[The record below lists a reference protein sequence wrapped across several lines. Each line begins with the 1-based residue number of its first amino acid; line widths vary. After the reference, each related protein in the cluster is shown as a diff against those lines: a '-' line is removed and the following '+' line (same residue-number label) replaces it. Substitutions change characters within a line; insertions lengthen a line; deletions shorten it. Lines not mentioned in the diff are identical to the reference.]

1 MFSPFFLLPLRTLLK
16 EADKMTVI
24 PYKEL
29 EEGKKEQVAR
39 MFNNI
44 SHRYDL
50 LNRVLSLGIDI
61 HWRKQAVKILK
72 AHAPENVL
80 DVATGTGDFAIAA
93 VKSGAKKITG
103 VDISTQM
110 LAVGR
115 EKIAKLNLNNTIELL
130 SGDSENLGFKDNLFD
145 AVIVSFG
152 VRNFE
157 NLEKGMSEIFR
168 VLKPGGLLIVLEFSK
183 PSGFF
188 FKHIYNFYFKYIL
201 PAVGKMISKDTAAYK
216 YLPDSVN
223 AFPYGEAFTK
233 ILDKTGFKNTKCK
246 PLTFGVSSIYTGKK

>member
-1 MFSPFFLLPLRTLLK
+1 
-16 EADKMTVI
+16 MTVI

-61 HWRKQAVKILK
+61 RWRKQAVKLLK
-72 AHAPENVL
+72 VHNPQYIL

-103 VDISTQM
+103 VDISDQM

-115 EKIAKLNLNNTIELL
+115 DKIAKLNLKDKIELL
-130 SGDSENLGFKDNLFD
+130 NGDSENLNFQDNLFD

-157 NLEKGMSEIFR
+157 NLEKGMSEILR

-183 PSGFF
+183 PSGYL
-188 FKHIYNFYFKYIL
+188 FKHIYSFYFRFIL
-201 PAVGKMISKDTAAYK
+201 PSVGKMISKDTAAYK

-223 AFPYGEAFTK
+223 AFPYGKAFTN
-233 ILDKTGFKNTKCK
+233 ILDKTGFKDTQCK
-246 PLTFGVSSIYTGKK
+246 ELTFGVSSIYTGKK

>member
-1 MFSPFFLLPLRTLLK
+1 
-16 EADKMTVI
+16 MTVI

-44 SHRYDL
+44 SRRYDL

-61 HWRKQAVKILK
+61 SWRKKAVKILK
-72 AHAPENVL
+72 THHPENVL

-93 VKSGAKKITG
+93 IESGAKKITG
-103 VDISTQM
+103 VDISDQM
-110 LAVGR
+110 LEVGR
-115 EKIAKLNLNNTIELL
+115 EKVTKLNLGNKIELL
-130 SGDSENLGFKDNLFD
+130 SGDSENLAFQDNFFD

-157 NLEKGMSEIFR
+157 NLEKGMSELLR

-188 FKHIYNFYFKYIL
+188 FKHIYNFYFRFIL
-201 PAVGKMISKDTAAYK
+201 PTVGKLISKDTAAYK

-223 AFPYGEAFTK
+223 AFPYGKAFTA

-246 PLTFGVSSIYTGKK
+246 ELTFGVSSIYTGLK

>member
-1 MFSPFFLLPLRTLLK
+1 
-16 EADKMTVI
+16 MTVI

-61 HWRKQAVKILK
+61 SWRKKAVKILK
-72 AHAPENVL
+72 THRPETVL
-80 DVATGTGDFAIAA
+80 DVATGTADFAIAA
-93 VKSGAKKITG
+93 IQAGPKKITG
-103 VDISTQM
+103 VDISEQM
-110 LAVGR
+110 LEVG
-115 EKIAKLNLNNTIELL
+115 KQKVAKLNLQDKIELMV
-130 SGDSENLGFKDNLFD
+130 GDSENLKFQDNYFD

-157 NLEKGMSEIFR
+157 NLEKGMSEIRR
-168 VLKPGGLLIVLEFSK
+168 VLKPGGLVIVLEFSK
-183 PSGFF
+183 PTGYF
-188 FKHIYNFYFKYIL
+188 FKYLYNFYFRFIL
-201 PAVGKMISKDTAAYK
+201 PSIGKMISKDTAAYR

-223 AFPYGEAFTK
+223 AFPYGQAF
-233 ILDKTGFKNTKCK
+233 IDVLDKTGFKNTKCK
-246 PLTFGVSSIYTGKK
+246 ELTFGVSSIYTGLK

>member
-1 MFSPFFLLPLRTLLK
+1 
-16 EADKMTVI
+16 MTVI

-29 EEGKKEQVAR
+29 QEGKKEQVAR

-50 LNRVLSLGIDI
+50 LNRVLSFGIDI
-61 HWRKQAVKILK
+61 YWRKQAVTILK
-72 AHAPENVL
+72 KHRPENVL

-93 VKSGAKKITG
+93 LKANPKKIIG
-103 VDISTQM
+103 IDISEQM

-115 EKIAKLNLNNTIELL
+115 EKIKNLNLSDKIELL
-130 SGDSENLGFKDNLFD
+130 IGDSENMAFQDNFYD

-168 VLKPGGLLIVLEFSK
+168 VLKPEGLLIVLEFSIPK
-183 PSGFF
+183 GYFF
-188 FKHIYNFYFKYIL
+188 RNIYNFYFKIIL
-201 PAVGKMISKDTAAYK
+201 PLVGKIISKDTAAYK

-223 AFPYGEAFTK
+223 AFPYGKAFTE
-233 ILDKTGFKNTKCK
+233 ILTKTGFKNTKCK
-246 PLTFGVSSIYTGKK
+246 ELTFGVSSIYTGLK

>member
-1 MFSPFFLLPLRTLLK
+1 
-16 EADKMTVI
+16 MTVI

-50 LNRVLSLGIDI
+50 LNKILSLGIDTS
-61 HWRKQAVKILK
+61 WRRKAVKILK
-72 AHAPENVL
+72 SHKPEYVL
-80 DVATGTGDFAIAA
+80 DVATGTADFAIAA
-93 VKSGAKKITG
+93 LRAGPKKIIG
-103 VDISTQM
+103 IDISAQM
-110 LAVGR
+110 LEVGR
-115 EKIAKLNLNNTIELL
+115 EKLAKLNLKDKIELI
-130 SGDSENLGFKDNLFD
+130 SGDSENLAFKDNLFD

-157 NLEKGMSEIFR
+157 NLEKGMSEILR

-183 PSGFF
+183 PTGYF
-188 FKHIYNFYFKYIL
+188 FKYIYNFYFKFIL
-201 PAVGKMISKDTAAYK
+201 PTIGKLISKDTAAYT

-223 AFPYGEAFTK
+223 AFPYGKAFTD

-246 PLTFGVSSIYTGKK
+246 ELTFGVSSIYTGLK

>member
-1 MFSPFFLLPLRTLLK
+1 
-16 EADKMTVI
+16 MTVI

-61 HWRKQAVKILK
+61 GWRKKAIKILK
-72 AHAPENVL
+72 AHNPQNVL

-93 VKSGAKKITG
+93 IESGAKKITG
-103 VDISTQM
+103 IDISEQM
-110 LAVGR
+110 LAVGK
-115 EKIAKLNLNNTIELL
+115 EKISKLRLNDKIELF
-130 SGDSENLGFKDNLFD
+130 SGDSENLSFQDNLFD

-157 NLEKGMSEIFR
+157 NLEKGMTEIHR
-168 VLKPGGLLIVLEFSK
+168 VLRPGGLLIVLEFSK

-188 FKHIYNFYFKYIL
+188 FKHIYNFYFRFIL
-201 PAVGKMISKDTAAYK
+201 PFVGRLISKDTAAYK

-223 AFPYGEAFTK
+223 AFPYGKAFTE
-233 ILDKTGFKNTKCK
+233 ILDKIEFKNTQCK
-246 PLTFGVSSIYTGKK
+246 ELTFGVSSIYTGKK

>member
-1 MFSPFFLLPLRTLLK
+1 MTVA
-16 EADKMTVI
+16 ENMTVI

-29 EEGKKEQVAR
+29 EEGKKEQVAL

-44 SHRYDL
+44 SRRYDL

-61 HWRKQAVKILK
+61 RWRKKAIRILK
-72 AHAPENVL
+72 EHHPETVL
-80 DVATGTGDFAIAA
+80 DVATGTADFAIAA
-93 VKSGAKKITG
+93 VKAGPKKITG
-103 VDISTQM
+103 VDISEQM

-115 EKIAKLNLNNTIELL
+115 EKVAKLNLQDKIELL
-130 SGDSENLGFKDNLFD
+130 SGDSENLTFQDNYFD

-157 NLEKGMSEIFR
+157 NLEKGISEIRR

-183 PSGFF
+183 PSGYF
-188 FKHIYNFYFKYIL
+188 FKHIYNFYFRFIL
-201 PAVGKMISKDTAAYK
+201 PAVGKMISKDTAAYR

-223 AFPYGEAFTK
+223 AFPYGKAFTD
-233 ILDKTGFKNTKCK
+233 ILDKTGFKNTQCK
-246 PLTFGVSSIYTGKK
+246 ELTFGVSTIYTGLK

>member
-1 MFSPFFLLPLRTLLK
+1 
-16 EADKMTVI
+16 MTVI

-50 LNRVLSLGIDI
+50 LNRILSLGIDI
-61 HWRKQAVKILK
+61 RWRKQAVKILK
-72 AHAPENVL
+72 SHKPEYVL
-80 DVATGTGDFAIAA
+80 DVATGTADFAIAA
-93 VKSGAKKITG
+93 LQAGPKKITG
-103 VDISTQM
+103 VDISEQM

-115 EKIAKLNLNNTIELL
+115 EKLARLNLTDKIELL
-130 SGDSENLGFKDNLFD
+130 SGDSENLAFKDNFFD

-157 NLEKGMSEIFR
+157 NLEKGMSEILR

-183 PSGFF
+183 PTGYF
-188 FKHIYNFYFKYIL
+188 FKHIYNFYFKFIL
-201 PAVGKMISKDTAAYK
+201 PSVGKLVSKDTAAYT

-223 AFPYGEAFTK
+223 AFPYGKAFTD

-246 PLTFGVSSIYTGKK
+246 ELTFGVSSIYTGLK

>member
-1 MFSPFFLLPLRTLLK
+1 
-16 EADKMTVI
+16 MTVI

-61 HWRKQAVKILK
+61 RWRKQAVKLLK
-72 AHAPENVL
+72 VHNPEYIL

-93 VKSGAKKITG
+93 IESGAKKITG
-103 VDISTQM
+103 VDISDQM

-115 EKIAKLNLNNTIELL
+115 AKISKLKLTDKIELL
-130 SGDSENLGFKDNLFD
+130 SGDSENLTFQDNLFD

-157 NLEKGMSEIFR
+157 NLEKGMSEILR

-183 PSGFF
+183 PSGYL
-188 FKHIYNFYFKYIL
+188 FKHIYNFYFRFIL
-201 PAVGKMISKDTAAYK
+201 PPVGKMISKDTAAYK

-223 AFPYGEAFTK
+223 AFPYGKAFTD
-233 ILDKTGFKNTKCK
+233 ILDKIGFKNTQCK
-246 PLTFGVSSIYTGKK
+246 ELTFGVSSIYTGKK

>member
-1 MFSPFFLLPLRTLLK
+1 
-16 EADKMTVI
+16 MTVI

-61 HWRKQAVKILK
+61 RWRKKAVELLK
-72 AHAPENVL
+72 AHHPESVL

-103 VDISTQM
+103 VDISEQM
-110 LAVGR
+110 LAMGR
-115 EKIAKLNLNNTIELL
+115 EKIKKLNLTGTIELQ
-130 SGDSENLGFKDNLFD
+130 SGDSENLQFQDNLFD

-157 NLEKGMSEIFR
+157 NLEKGMGEILR

-183 PSGFF
+183 PTGFF
-188 FKHIYNFYFKYIL
+188 FKHIYNFYFRFIL
-201 PAVGKMISKDTAAYK
+201 PTIGRLISKDTAAYK

-223 AFPYGEAFTK
+223 AFPYGKAFTN
-233 ILDKTGFKNTKCK
+233 ILDKTGFKNTKCTA
-246 PLTFGVSSIYTGKK
+246 LTFGVSSIYTGKK

>member
-1 MFSPFFLLPLRTLLK
+1 
-16 EADKMTVI
+16 MTVI

-61 HWRKQAVKILK
+61 RWRKQAVKILK
-72 AHAPENVL
+72 EHHPETIL
-80 DVATGTGDFAIAA
+80 DVATGTADFAIAA
-93 VKSGAKKITG
+93 LKANPKKITG
-103 VDISTQM
+103 VDISDQM

-115 EKIAKLNLNNTIELL
+115 EKIAKLGHSDKIELL
-130 SGDSENLGFKDNLFD
+130 SGDSENLKFQDNYFD

-157 NLEKGMSEIFR
+157 NLEKGMSEIRR

-188 FKHIYNFYFKYIL
+188 FKYIYNFYFRFIL
-201 PAVGKMISKDTAAYK
+201 PAIGKLISKDTAAYR

-223 AFPYGEAFTK
+223 AFPYGKAFTA
-233 ILDKTGFKNTKCK
+233 ILDKTGFKNTQCK
-246 PLTFGVSSIYTGKK
+246 ELTFGVSSIYTGLK

>member
-1 MFSPFFLLPLRTLLK
+1 
-16 EADKMTVI
+16 MTVI

-61 HWRKQAVKILK
+61 RWRKQAVKLLK
-72 AHAPENVL
+72 VHNPQYIL

-103 VDISTQM
+103 VDISDQM

-115 EKIAKLNLNNTIELL
+115 DKIAKLNLKDKIELL
-130 SGDSENLGFKDNLFD
+130 NGDSENLNFQDNLFD

-157 NLEKGMSEIFR
+157 NLEKGMSEILR

-183 PSGFF
+183 PSGYL
-188 FKHIYNFYFKYIL
+188 FKHIYSFYFRFIL
-201 PAVGKMISKDTAAYK
+201 PSVGKMI
-216 YLPDSVN
+216 
-223 AFPYGEAFTK
+223 
-233 ILDKTGFKNTKCK
+233 
-246 PLTFGVSSIYTGKK
+246 

>member
-1 MFSPFFLLPLRTLLK
+1 
-16 EADKMTVI
+16 MTVI

-50 LNRVLSLGIDI
+50 LNRILSLGIDI
-61 HWRKQAVKILK
+61 RWRKQAVKILK
-72 AHAPENVL
+72 IHQPEYVL
-80 DVATGTGDFAIAA
+80 DVATGTADFAIAA
-93 VKSGAKKITG
+93 LQAGPKKITG
-103 VDISTQM
+103 VDISEQM
-110 LAVGR
+110 LVVGR
-115 EKIAKLNLNNTIELL
+115 EKLTKLNLGDKIELL
-130 SGDSENLGFKDNLFD
+130 SGDSENLAFKDNFFD

-157 NLEKGMSEIFR
+157 NLEKGMSEILR

-183 PSGFF
+183 PSGYF
-188 FKHIYNFYFKYIL
+188 FKHIYNFYFKFIL
-201 PAVGKMISKDTAAYK
+201 PTIGKLISKDTAAYT

-223 AFPYGEAFTK
+223 VFPYGKAFTD

-246 PLTFGVSSIYTGKK
+246 ELTFGVSSIYTGLK

>member
-1 MFSPFFLLPLRTLLK
+1 
-16 EADKMTVI
+16 MTVI

-61 HWRKQAVKILK
+61 RWRKQAVQLLK
-72 AHAPENVL
+72 AHNPQTVL

-93 VKSGAKKITG
+93 IKSGAKKITG
-103 VDISTQM
+103 VDISEQM

-115 EKIAKLNLNNTIELL
+115 GKISKLGLNDKIELL
-130 SGDSENLGFKDNLFD
+130 SGDSENLTFQDNLFD

-157 NLEKGMSEIFR
+157 NLEKGMTEIRR

-183 PSGFF
+183 PSGYF
-188 FKHIYNFYFKYIL
+188 FKHIYNFYFRFIL
-201 PAVGKMISKDTAAYK
+201 PSVGKLISKDTAAYK

-223 AFPYGEAFTK
+223 AFPYGKAFTE
-233 ILDKTGFKNTKCK
+233 ILDKIGFKNTQCK
-246 PLTFGVSSIYTGKK
+246 ELTFGVSSIYTGKK

>member
-1 MFSPFFLLPLRTLLK
+1 
-16 EADKMTVI
+16 MTVI
-24 PYKEL
+24 PYKESQA
-29 EEGKKEQVAR
+29 GKKEQVAQ

-44 SHRYDL
+44 SHRYDF

-61 HWRKQAVKILK
+61 RWRKKAVKILK
-72 AHAPENVL
+72 THQPTQVL

-93 VKSGAKKITG
+93 LQAGPKKITG
-103 VDISTQM
+103 VDISEQM

-115 EKIAKLNLNNTIELL
+115 EKIAKLGLQDKIELL
-130 SGDSENLGFKDNLFD
+130 SGDSENLQFPDNYFD

-157 NLEKGMSEIFR
+157 NLEKGMSEIRR
-168 VLKPGGLLIVLEFSK
+168 VLRPGGLVIVLEFSK

-188 FKHIYNFYFKYIL
+188 FKRIYNFYFRYIL
-201 PAVGKMISKDTAAYK
+201 PTVGKMISKDTSAYR

-223 AFPYGEAFTK
+223 AFPYGKAFTD
-233 ILDKTGFKNTKCK
+233 ILDKIGFKKTQCK
-246 PLTFGVSSIYTGKK
+246 ELTFGISSIYTGLK

>member
-1 MFSPFFLLPLRTLLK
+1 
-16 EADKMTVI
+16 MTVI

-29 EEGKKEQVAR
+29 EGSKKEQVAK

-61 HWRKQAVKILK
+61 SWRKKAVKILK
-72 AHAPENVL
+72 EHHPENVL

-93 VKSGAKKITG
+93 VAAGPKKITG
-103 VDISTQM
+103 VDISEQM

-115 EKIAKLNLNNTIELL
+115 EKITKLQLNDKLALL
-130 SGDSENLGFKDNLFD
+130 SGDSENLSFQDNYFD

-157 NLEKGMSEIFR
+157 NLEKGMSEIRR

-183 PSGFF
+183 PTGFF
-188 FKHIYNFYFKYIL
+188 FKHFYNFYFRFIL
-201 PAVGKMISKDTAAYK
+201 PGVGKMISRDTAAYR

-223 AFPYGEAFTK
+223 AFPYGKAFTD

-246 PLTFGVSSIYTGKK
+246 ELTFGVSSIYTGLK

>member
-1 MFSPFFLLPLRTLLK
+1 LGLPFKGTEK
-16 EADKMTVI
+16 EMTVI

-44 SHRYDL
+44 SRRYDL
-50 LNRVLSLGIDI
+50 LNRILSLGIDKS
-61 HWRKQAVKILK
+61 WRKQAVKILK
-72 AHAPENVL
+72 SHQPEYVL
-80 DVATGTGDFAIAA
+80 DVATGTADFAIAA
-93 VKSGAKKITG
+93 MKADPKKITG
-103 VDISTQM
+103 VDISEQM
-110 LAVGR
+110 LEVGR
-115 EKIAKLNLNNTIELL
+115 EKLAKLNLTDKIELL
-130 SGDSENLGFKDNLFD
+130 SGDSENLAFKDNFFD

-157 NLEKGMSEIFR
+157 NLEKGMSEILR

-183 PSGFF
+183 PTGYF
-188 FKHIYNFYFKYIL
+188 FKHIYNFYFKFIL
-201 PAVGKMISKDTAAYK
+201 PAVGKMISKDTAAYT

-223 AFPYGEAFTK
+223 AFPYGKAFTD

-246 PLTFGVSSIYTGKK
+246 ELTFGVSSIYTGLK

>member
-1 MFSPFFLLPLRTLLK
+1 
-16 EADKMTVI
+16 MTVI

-44 SHRYDL
+44 SRRYDL

-61 HWRKQAVKILK
+61 SWRKTAVKILK
-72 AHAPENVL
+72 TYHPENIL

-93 VKSGAKKITG
+93 LESGAKKITG
-103 VDISTQM
+103 VDISEQM
-110 LAVGR
+110 LVVGR
-115 EKIAKLNLNNTIELL
+115 EKIAKLNLGNKIELL
-130 SGDSENLGFKDNLFD
+130 SGDSENLAFQDNFFD

-157 NLEKGMSEIFR
+157 NLEKGMSELLR

-183 PSGFF
+183 PSGYF
-188 FKHIYNFYFKYIL
+188 FKHIYNFYFRFIL
-201 PAVGKMISKDTAAYK
+201 PAIGKLISKDTAAYK

-223 AFPYGEAFTK
+223 AFPYGKAFIE

-246 PLTFGVSSIYTGKK
+246 ELTFGVSSIYTGLK